1 VSEFDLI
8 VIGGGINGLWSALT
22 ARHQGLKVALYEKND
37 FASGTSGKSTQLI
50 HGGLRYLEH
59 GELKLVYESLHERTW
74 LLKNLPQ
81 LVKPLM
87 FYIPVFKRKPFLGIK
102 YFIGLLLYYILSG
115 GRGTFPKWV
124 SPQKLKK
131 ENPNLETDFLLGALE
146 YFDAQTNDRALCR
159 FLAEECAKQGVS
171 IFKEHEVVSI
181 QKEPNGF
188 SIEVLDR
195 TKQKAMTVSAK
206 VVLSAK
212 GPWED
217 KKYLRPTK
225 GVHLFFEKFTG
236 EHGYL
241 LSATDDRVFFVLPYE
256 DKTLVGTTDTN
267 YLGSPD
273 EVKTEEADR
282 NYLIEQT
289 GRYFKNIKN
298 VKRLGDY
305 AGIRPL
311 MNSGAET
318 NAKASRR
325 DFLIES
331 ETGHYHM
338 IGGKLT
344 TGRAFAT
351 RAIKKILSNHFKD
364 KKFQKISWG
373 FEK

>member
-217 KKYLRPTK
+217 KKYLRPT
-225 GVHLFFEKFTG
+225 
-236 EHGYL
+236 
-241 LSATDDRVFFVLPYE
+241 
-256 DKTLVGTTDTN
+256 
-267 YLGSPD
+267 
-273 EVKTEEADR
+273 
-282 NYLIEQT
+282 
-289 GRYFKNIKN
+289 
-298 VKRLGDY
+298 
-305 AGIRPL
+305 
-311 MNSGAET
+311 
-318 NAKASRR
+318 
-325 DFLIES
+325 
-331 ETGHYHM
+331 
-338 IGGKLT
+338 
-344 TGRAFAT
+344 RAFICFLKNLLESMDIFCQLPMIVCFLFCPMKTKHWSAPPT
-351 RAIKKILSNHFKD
+351 QIIWAVPMK
-364 KKFQKISWG
+364 
-373 FEK
+373 